1 MTENFDVR
9 KWFKNQYINETDPT
23 ILLEDVTKLLEHSL
37 TNNKNESF
45 LVDLSSLL
53 LEKKRLH
60 IKNSL
65 ILL

>member
-37 TNNKNESF
+37 NNNKNESF

-53 LEKKRLH
+53 LEYRGKIDDTL
-60 IKNSL
+60 NSK
-65 ILL
+65 

>member
-37 TNNKNESF
+37 DNNEDKSF
-45 LVDLSSLL
+45 LKVLSSLL
-53 LEKKRLH
+53 LEYRGKIDDTL
-60 IKNSL
+60 NSK
-65 ILL
+65 

>member
-37 TNNKNESF
+37 TNNKDESF
-45 LVDLSSLL
+45 LEDLSSLL
-53 LEKKRLH
+53 LEYRGKISDTL
-60 IKNSL
+60 NSK
-65 ILL
+65 

>member
-37 TNNKNESF
+37 TNNKDKSF
-45 LVDLSSLL
+45 LADLSSLL
-53 LEKKRLH
+53 LEYRGKIDDTL
-60 IKNSL
+60 NSK
-65 ILL
+65 

>member
-37 TNNKNESF
+37 TNNKIESF
-45 LVDLSSLL
+45 LEDLSSLL
-53 LEKKRLH
+53 LEYRGKIDDTL
-60 IKNSL
+60 NSK
-65 ILL
+65 

>member
-37 TNNKNESF
+37 DNNEDKSF
-45 LVDLSSLL
+45 LQDLSSLL
-53 LEKKRLH
+53 LEYRGKIDDTL
-60 IKNSL
+60 NSK
-65 ILL
+65 

>member
-37 TNNKNESF
+37 DF
-45 LVDLSSLL
+45 QVD
-53 LEKKRLH
+53 H
-60 IKNSL
+60 
-65 ILL
+65 

>member
-9 KWFKNQYINETDPT
+9 KWFKNQYINETDPN

-37 TNNKNESF
+37 TNNKDKSF

-53 LEKKRLH
+53 LEYRGKIDDTL
-60 IKNSL
+60 NSK
-65 ILL
+65 

>member
-45 LVDLSSLL
+45 LQDLSSLL
-53 LEKKRLH
+53 LEYRGKIDDTL
-60 IKNSL
+60 NSK
-65 ILL
+65 

>member
-23 ILLEDVTKLLEHSL
+23 IILDDVTKLLEHSL
-37 TNNKNESF
+37 TNNKDESF

-53 LEKKRLH
+53 LEYRGKIDDTL
-60 IKNSL
+60 NSK
-65 ILL
+65 

>member
-45 LVDLSSLL
+45 LEDLSSLL
-53 LEKKRLH
+53 LEYRGRIDDTL
-60 IKNSL
+60 NSK
-65 ILL
+65 

>member
-37 TNNKNESF
+37 TNNKNE
-45 LVDLSSLL
+45 
-53 LEKKRLH
+53 
-60 IKNSL
+60 
-65 ILL
+65 

>member
-9 KWFKNQYINETDPT
+9 KWFKNQYLNETDPT

-53 LEKKRLH
+53 LEYRGKIDDTL
-60 IKNSL
+60 NSK
-65 ILL
+65 

>member
-37 TNNKNESF
+37 DNNEDKSF
-45 LVDLSSLL
+45 LEDLSSLL
-53 LEKKRLH
+53 LEYRGKIDDTL
-60 IKNSL
+60 NSK
-65 ILL
+65 

>member
-37 TNNKNESF
+37 TNNKDESF

-53 LEKKRLH
+53 LEYRGKIDDTL
-60 IKNSL
+60 NSK
-65 ILL
+65 

>member
-23 ILLEDVTKLLEHSL
+23 IILEDVTKLLEHSL
-37 TNNKNESF
+37 TNNKDESF

-53 LEKKRLH
+53 LEYRSKIDDTL
-60 IKNSL
+60 NSK
-65 ILL
+65 

>member
-37 TNNKNESF
+37 DNNEDKSF
-45 LVDLSSLL
+45 LQDLSNLL
-53 LEKKRLH
+53 LEYRGKIDDTL
-60 IKNSL
+60 NSK
-65 ILL
+65 

>member
-45 LVDLSSLL
+45 LEDLSSLL
-53 LEKKRLH
+53 LEYRGKIDDTL
-60 IKNSL
+60 NSK
-65 ILL
+65 

>member
-37 TNNKNESF
+37 DNNEDKSF
-45 LVDLSSLL
+45 LQDLSSLL
-53 LEKKRLH
+53 LEYRGKINDTL
-60 IKNSL
+60 NSK
-65 ILL
+65 

>member
-37 TNNKNESF
+37 TNNKNKSF

-53 LEKKRLH
+53 LEYRGKIDDTL
-60 IKNSL
+60 NSK
-65 ILL
+65 

>member
-37 TNNKNESF
+37 DNNEDKLF
-45 LVDLSSLL
+45 LEDLSSLL
-53 LEKKRLH
+53 LEYRGKIDDTL
-60 IKNSL
+60 NSK
-65 ILL
+65 

>member
-37 TNNKNESF
+37 TNNKNKSF
-45 LVDLSSLL
+45 LEDLSSLL
-53 LEKKRLH
+53 LEYRGKIDDTL
-60 IKNSL
+60 NSK
-65 ILL
+65 

>member
-9 KWFKNQYINETDPT
+9 KWFKNRYINETDPT

-45 LVDLSSLL
+45 LEDLSSLL
-53 LEKKRLH
+53 LEYRGKIDDTL
-60 IKNSL
+60 NSK
-65 ILL
+65 

>member
-37 TNNKNESF
+37 TNSKDESF

-53 LEKKRLH
+53 LEYRGKIDDTL
-60 IKNSL
+60 NSK
-65 ILL
+65 